1 VRRHALGEAFRHV
14 KPIERGERSKL
25 TLAMF
30 ARRDVR
36 VDAENASFKE
46 LFFDTAALRVDE
58 ILPAERVLA
67 RRASRSTARDAPP
80 DAPRAHRRARATS
93 ARARAAPSRETL
105 SLRDKS
111 ARETTGTRAA
121 GVRAPHNATTT
132 RATRARGAHGSTRE
146 RHERWRRANDALG
159 EGDAAWDD

>member
-1 VRRHALGEAFRHV
+1 MRRHALGEAFRHV

-67 RRASRSTARDAPP
+67 RRASRSTARDAPLTRHARTDGRARRP
-80 DAPRAHRRARATS
+80 RGPARRHRAKHCRFGTKVRARRRGHEPRAFAR
-93 ARARAAPSRETL
+93 
-105 SLRDKS
+105 
-111 ARETTGTRAA
+111 
-121 GVRAPHNATTT
+121 
-132 RATRARGAHGSTRE
+132 
-146 RHERWRRANDALG
+146 G
-159 EGDAAWDD
+159 EGDATWDD